1 MDDWPTHIHYLNNKG
16 STGWQGEV
24 KNNEIYNQ
32 LRASGEPS
40 PMLRLVEYWLRAE
53 LEDMQSR
60 KENEK
65 ASGQVLCDDSNP
77 LLHPDNRQGGF
88 ASGRMAAYDCIGSS
102 KRSSLI
108 V

>member
-1 MDDWPTHIHYLNNKG
+1 LDDWPTHIHYLNNKG

-24 KNNEIYNQ
+24 KDNEIYNQ

-40 PMLRLVEYWLRAE
+40 PMLRIAERWLRAE
-53 LEDMQSR
+53 LEDMRSR

-65 ASGQVLCDDSNP
+65 ASGHALNESNP

-88 ASGRMAAYDCIGSS
+88 ASGRMAAYDFIGA
-102 KRSSLI
+102 K
-108 V
+108 